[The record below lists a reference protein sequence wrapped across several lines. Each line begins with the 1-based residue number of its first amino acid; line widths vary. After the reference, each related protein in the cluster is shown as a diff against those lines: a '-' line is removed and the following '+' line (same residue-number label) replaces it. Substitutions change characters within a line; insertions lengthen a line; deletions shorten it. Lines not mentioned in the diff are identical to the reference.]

1 MDKSKLRRDGAPIV
15 LFALIVGAKL
25 YALWLFLTSNPQL
38 WQLIRDFQVIGT
50 YAPGARYYLINQLSY
65 LLYFVTAIAFDAL
78 AFYSFIV
85 RSEAKSRPQ
94 GFWENAFPL
103 LTVFVPVISFTLLSF
118 PQVRQLLP
126 GYSPETIAWLRS
138 LSPLYA
144 FYLSLAGFTL
154 GFIGVCFSI
163 WSISHLRRS
172 FGLRA
177 AVRTLVTS
185 GPYARIRHPLYLGEI
200 VPCPRDCDPVG
211 HPGGVLDLL
220 SLGGLADRAG
230 QDRGAQVPADPTG
243 VRGLPGDDGVPLAA
257 AGARPAGPGS
267 RLTTRPDP
275 PIVQSPRAARAR
287 IPGPPRG

>member
-1 MDKSKLRRDGAPIV
+1 MDRSKLRRDGAPIV

-25 YALWLFLTSNPQL
+25 YALWLYLTNNPQL
-38 WQLIRDFQVIGT
+38 WQLIRNVEEIGT
-50 YAPGARYYLINQLSY
+50 YAPGVRYYLVNQLSY

-78 AFYSFIV
+78 VFYSFIV

-103 LTVFVPVISFTLLSF
+103 LTVFIPVIGFTLLSF

-138 LSPLYA
+138 LTPLYA
-144 FYLSLAGFTL
+144 FYLSLAGFAI

-177 AVRTLVTS
+177 AVRTLVTT
-185 GPYARIRHPLYLGEI
+185 GPYARICHPLYLGEI
-200 VPCPRDCDPVG
+200 VHVLGIAILSGTPVG
-211 HPGGVLDLL
+211 FWIF
-220 SLGGLADRAG
+220 
-230 QDRGAQVPADPTG
+230 VPSVA
-243 VRGLPGDDGVPLAA
+243 LQ
-257 AGARPAGPGS
+257 
-267 RLTTRPDP
+267 
-275 PIVQSPRAARAR
+275 IARAKIEER
-287 IPGPPRG
+287 KFLRTLPEYAAYWARTGFLWPRLGPVPPAQAPG

>member
-25 YALWLFLTSNPQL
+25 YALWLFLNSNPQL
-38 WQLIRDFQVIGT
+38 WQLIRDIQVIGT

-85 RSEAKSRPQ
+85 RSEARSRPQ

-144 FYLSLAGFTL
+144 FYLSLAGFAL

-200 VPCPRDCDPVG
+200 IHVLGIAILSATPVG
-211 HPGGVLDLL
+211 FWIFFPSVALQV
-220 SLGGLADRAG
+220 ARAKIEERKFLRTLPEYAAYRARTG
-230 QDRGAQVPADPTG
+230 FLWPRLRPVRPAE
-243 VRGLPGDDGVPLAA
+243 A
-257 AGARPAGPGS
+257 AG
-267 RLTTRPDP
+267 
-275 PIVQSPRAARAR
+275 
-287 IPGPPRG
+287 